1 MKTRIGIVD
10 DNATVRNRLRQRFE
24 FAENIAIVCEAYS
37 AQNFLDQY
45 EQLDRAQ
52 RPQIVL
58 MDIEMPGMSGIE
70 ATFIVKEKYPELEI
84 IIQTVFEDDDK
95 IFEAIQAGASGYL
108 LKDDDISTYEEAISG
123 VSKGGAP
130 LSPGIARKVLRLMR
144 NGGPTKTAQ
153 HYSNPKFDISKR
165 ELQIL
170 ECIVDDMLENEIADK
185 LFISPHT
192 VHTHVKNIYKKLQVH
207 SRTALVRMALEN
219 NLV

>member
-24 FAENIAIVCEAYS
+24 FAEDISISCEAYS

-45 EQLDRAQ
+45 EQLDHAK
-52 RPQIVL
+52 RPNVVL

-70 ATFIVKEKYPELEI
+70 ATEIVKRKYPDLEI

-108 LKDDDISTYEEAISG
+108 LKDDDISTYVEAIND

-144 NGGPTKTAQ
+144 NGAPPKTPSLPQKPTIE
-153 HYSNPKFDISKR
+153 ISKR
-165 ELQIL
+165 EREIL

-192 VHTHVKNIYKKLQVH
+192 VHTHIKNIYKKLHVH
-207 SRTALVRMALEN
+207 SRASVVRMALEN